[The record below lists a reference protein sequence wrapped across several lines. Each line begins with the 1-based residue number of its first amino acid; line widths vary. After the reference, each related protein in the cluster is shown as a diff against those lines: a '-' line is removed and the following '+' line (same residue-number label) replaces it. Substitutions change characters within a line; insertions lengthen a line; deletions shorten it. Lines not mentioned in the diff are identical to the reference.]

1 MAANIIVDSNYVCY
15 VHKFALSQGLTYR
28 GGRTEIIYG
37 FLRTVFDMAEKF
49 DSSRFLFCWD
59 ASNSLRR
66 KIYPLYKA
74 NRRPDDR
81 PEEDKKQDR
90 LAFHQFDLVR
100 EDVLRSLG
108 FSCIYQIEGFE
119 SDDLIAKLV
128 KENLFSQENVVI
140 SSDNDLYQLLEGCC
154 LYNISKRSLTTKD
167 EFLRNYGLSPDKWSE
182 IKSISGCGTDNVAG
196 VVGIGEKTAAK
207 YVLGSLKDG
216 KTKQKIETEEAKK
229 IIERNRELVHLPFA
243 STPNLDTSQKDSFS
257 LQKFTETFCRYGFSS
272 FLKEDKLKIISKR
285 FLGK

>member
-1 MAANIIVDSNYVCY
+1 MAANIIVDSNYVCN
-15 VHKFALSQGLTYR
+15 VHRFALSQGLTYR

-59 ASNSLRR
+59 ASNLLRR

-108 FSCIYQIEGFE
+108 FSCTYQIEGFE

-128 KENLFSQENVVI
+128 K
-140 SSDNDLYQLLEGCC
+140 DKG
-154 LYNISKRSLTTKD
+154 KD
-167 EFLRNYGLSPDKWSE
+167 KG
-182 IKSISGCGTDNVAG
+182 
-196 VVGIGEKTAAK
+196 
-207 YVLGSLKDG
+207 
-216 KTKQKIETEEAKK
+216 
-229 IIERNRELVHLPFA
+229 
-243 STPNLDTSQKDSFS
+243 
-257 LQKFTETFCRYGFSS
+257 
-272 FLKEDKLKIISKR
+272 
-285 FLGK
+285 